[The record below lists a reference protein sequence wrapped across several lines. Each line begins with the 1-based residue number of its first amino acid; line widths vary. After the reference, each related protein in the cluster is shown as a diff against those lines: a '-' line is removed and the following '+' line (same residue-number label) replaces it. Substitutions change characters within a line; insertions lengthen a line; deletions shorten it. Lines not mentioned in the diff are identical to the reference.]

1 MRLPVSGHP
10 VAVLTHILL
19 PTDGSPLALK
29 GAKAGVKLA
38 AALGARVTA
47 LYVVQPHVPAVYGE
61 AAMFLAPAGEYE
73 KASERAARKAL
84 AAVQAEAR
92 AARVPCTTR
101 ITTDVQPWGGILRV
115 AHSKKCD
122 AIAMASHGYG
132 ALGGMILGSQT
143 QRVLARSKIPVL
155 VTR

>member
-1 MRLPVSGHP
+1 
-10 VAVLTHILL
+10 VAVFTHILL
-19 PTDGSPLALK
+19 PTDGSRLALR
-29 GAKAGVKLA
+29 GARAGVKLA

-47 LYVVQPHVPAVYGE
+47 LHVVRPYGPAAYGE
-61 AAMFLAPAGEYE
+61 GVMFPLAAREYK
-73 KASERAARKAL
+73 KAAEQAARKAL

-92 AARVPCTTR
+92 AARVPCATT

-115 AHSKKCD
+115 AHARKCD
-122 AIAMASHGYG
+122 AIAMASHGHG
-132 ALGGMILGSQT
+132 ALGSMILGSET